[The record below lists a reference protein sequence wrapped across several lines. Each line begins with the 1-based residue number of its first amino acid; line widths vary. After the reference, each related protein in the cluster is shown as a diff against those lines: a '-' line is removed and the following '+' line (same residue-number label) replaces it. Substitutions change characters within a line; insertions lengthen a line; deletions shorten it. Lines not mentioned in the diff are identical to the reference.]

1 MRVIGGLFLGLA
13 ELVPEKIEDEK
24 SQGQEKCGK
33 EDAPP
38 RGLDRIEEGG
48 SIGQKGSPA
57 GKGSLDSEA
66 QEAEKRFFQDD
77 CRQCKGEVGQNGR
90 EYLG

>member
-1 MRVIGGLFLGLA
+1 MGLA

-33 EDAPP
+33 KDAPP

-48 SIGQKGSPA
+48 PIGQKGSPT
-57 GKGSLDSEA
+57 GEGSLDPES
-66 QEAEKRFFQDD
+66 QEAEK
-77 CRQCKGEVGQNGR
+77 
-90 EYLG
+90 

>member
-1 MRVIGGLFLGLA
+1 MRLA
-13 ELVPEKIEDEK
+13 ELVAEKIEDEK

-48 SIGQKGSPA
+48 SIGQEL
-57 GKGSLDSEA
+57 SLIHISEPT
-66 QEAEKRFFQDD
+66 RP
-77 CRQCKGEVGQNGR
+77 
-90 EYLG
+90 Y